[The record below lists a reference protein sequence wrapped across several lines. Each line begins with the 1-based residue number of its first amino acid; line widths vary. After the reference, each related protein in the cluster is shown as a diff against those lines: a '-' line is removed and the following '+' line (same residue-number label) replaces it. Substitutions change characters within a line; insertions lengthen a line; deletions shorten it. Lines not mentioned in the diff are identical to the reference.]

1 MKHTSKGFPLLDVM
15 HETHIY
21 CTEPELKSN
30 NIAYKA
36 RIAS

>member
-1 MKHTSKGFPLLDVM
+1 MKHTSKGFPPLDVM

-30 NIAYKA
+30 KAYKA
-36 RIAS
+36 RIAN